1 MKKSSLSPLGLDP
14 RGVGPILIVSALP
27 FVIAGV
33 VLSYWQPQLAIIPL
47 ILRFSLKLAGLFL
60 LIAGSVIWIAAIAQF
75 VIGFKKGILVTNGVF
90 AISRNPIYAS
100 WFVLILPG
108 LFLIYSNFWFLL
120 AAIAMFVSFK
130 LKIEKEE
137 ECLKNVF
144 GNLFIEYCKKVGSV
158 CSFPN
163 RKQ

>member
-14 RGVGPILIVSALP
+14 RGVGPFLIISALP

-33 VLSYWQPQLAIIPL
+33 VLSYWQPQLAIIP
-47 ILRFSLKLAGLFL
+47 ISFSIFIRLVGLTF

-75 VIGFKKGILVTNGVF
+75 AIGFKKGLLITNGIF
-90 AISRNPIYAS
+90 ALSRNPIYAS

-108 LFLIYSNFWFLL
+108 LFLFYSNFWFLL
-120 AAIAMFVSFK
+120 AAIAMFVAFK
-130 LKIEKEE
+130 MKIKKEE

-144 GNLFIEYCKKVGSV
+144 GSIFIEYCEKVGRV
-158 CSFPN
+158 CSFP
-163 RKQ
+163 KK

>member
-14 RGVGPILIVSALP
+14 RGVGPFLIASALP

-33 VLSYWQPQLAIIPL
+33 ALSYWQPQFAIIPL
-47 ILRFSLKLAGLFL
+47 LFSFSQKLVGLTL

-75 VIGFKKGILVTNGVF
+75 AIGFKKGILVTNGIF
-90 AISRNPIYAS
+90 ALSRNPIYAS

-108 LFLIYSNFWFLL
+108 LFLFFSNFWFLL
-120 AAIAMFVSFK
+120 AAIAMFVAFK
-130 LKIEKEE
+130 LKIKKEE
-137 ECLKNVF
+137 ECLKNAF
-144 GNLFIEYCKKVGSV
+144 GNSFHEYCEKVGSV

-163 RKQ
+163 RKK